1 MSWSI
6 SRFRAGELVEVRT
19 KEEILATLD
28 QDGRIAGMPFMPEML
43 QFCGRQVRV
52 GAVAH
57 KTCETAQMLYESRR
71 LDRTVHLDGL
81 RCDGS
86 AHGGCQAECLLFW
99 RDEWLKP
106 VTGNAGAPVGAGAP
120 NARLDGCSEEQLVR
134 ATRAVDSDDPGRTRY
149 SCQATLVTSAS
160 RPLAWWNPRQYLLDV
175 TTGNHSAAHTLRV
188 VFLASLRWTLK
199 RLPVGYRLF
208 KAFHD
213 RMHLAL
219 SGRGAP
225 SWNGRIPDGQPTPT
239 ARLDL
244 APGELV
250 RIRTQAEIETTINT
264 KSRNR
269 GLGFDPEEMAP
280 YCGRVV
286 PVHKAVTRIIEEH
299 TGRMIQMK
307 EPCIMLEG
315 VLCRA
320 ESARCRLNCPRAIPP
335 YWREIWLERV
345 NAPTSVAGSDSLAR
359 PATPLPS
366 PEPTAAPPV
375 VNHGA
380 AGISATISSGR

>member
-1 MSWSI
+1 MSWTI

-28 QDGRIAGMPFMPEML
+28 REGRIDGMPFMPEML

-106 VTGNAGAPVGAGAP
+106 VGAEPREEPAASTPRGH
-120 NARLDGCSEEQLVR
+120 GCSEQQLHA
-134 ATRAVDSDDPGRTRY
+134 ATRTADDAESGPRY

-160 RPLAWWNPRQYLLDV
+160 RPLAWWDPRQYLLDV
-175 TTGNHSAAHTLRV
+175 TTGNHSAGHTLRV
-188 VFLASLRWTLK
+188 LFLASLRWTLK

-213 RMHLAL
+213 RMHVLL
-219 SGRGAP
+219 TGRGAP
-225 SWNGRIPDGQPTPT
+225 SWNGRIPEGQPTPT
-239 ARLDL
+239 ARLGL

-250 RIRTQAEIETTINT
+250 RIRTQGEIETTINT

-345 NAPTSVAGSDSLAR
+345 NATAVVAGSDTLERADSSSSISA
-359 PATPLPS
+359 PAP
-366 PEPTAAPPV
+366 AGPV

-380 AGISATISSGR
+380 AGISATISSER